1 MNELVNLRNK
11 VVRRAI
17 WGAFIIYLATVGVL
31 CFAPTLPLVIPAS
44 EPVPYI
50 YLGKAPFIY
59 LPFAELTHLDFYL
72 NIVMTLP
79 FGVFIALLR
88 QKKWSSLKVIGTGL
102 AVGATIE
109 LTQLILDNLELTSR
123 WIDVNDIL
131 ANAAGL
137 CLGYLIV
144 AWLQIKISKQK

>member
-1 MNELVNLRNK
+1 MNELVKLRNK
-11 VVRRAI
+11 GVRSAI
-17 WGAFIIYLATVGVL
+17 WAAFIIYLVTVGIL
-31 CFAPTLPLVIPAS
+31 CFAPTLPLVIPTS

-50 YLGKAPFIY
+50 YVGNAPFIY

-88 QKKWSSLKVIGTGL
+88 QKKWTSVKVLGTGL

-137 CLGYLIV
+137 CLGYAIIAL
-144 AWLQIKISKQK
+144 LISKSAK